1 MVGGCLAGALAA
13 AGIVLMLLLG
23 NAGAVSTNVSASLLA
38 DIAAD
43 APPPAA
49 PPSPASAGLA
59 LPTQSFEAALES
71 RVLPGL
77 SAQSAAQLA
86 SGFDAVFATKTL
98 PASRGTLFAFV
109 AAQSGD
115 STLHPQMGFVPAAGG
130 GVIFSALEAQ
140 VALLS
145 GAGGYS
151 ADIGASQSATAATIR
166 NLGPLPLP
174 TGDWGN
180 GLFLMGPRPLL
191 LPNEVGVLRATHAS
205 LPEFI
210 QHQDWPFSVQ
220 VFKNLAD
227 E

>member
-1 MVGGCLAGALAA
+1 MRGAA
-13 AGIVLMLLLG
+13 AGMLV
-23 NAGAVSTNVSASLLA
+23 AGGVAVMLVATSSGGAWGKMSADMLA
-38 DIAAD
+38 AQPAL
-43 APPPAA
+43 PSSPAA
-49 PPSPASAGLA
+49 AGLA
-59 LPTQSFEAALES
+59 LPTQTFEAALES

-109 AAQSGD
+109 AAENGS
-115 STLHPQMGFVPAAGG
+115 STLHPQMGFVPELGAD

-151 ADIGASQSATAATIR
+151 ADIGASQSAMAATIR

-191 LPNEVGVLRATHAS
+191 LPNEVGVLRAEYQD

-210 QHQDWPFSVQ
+210 QHQGWPFSVQ